1 MTVANE
7 SPVASPCNSVC
18 KMDERTGWCLGCM
31 RTIDEI
37 AGWAA
42 FDEEAKRL
50 VCEALVVRRRR
61 VVASGSTTS

>member
-1 MTVANE
+1 MKVASA

>member
-7 SPVASPCNSVC
+7 APVASPCNSVC
-18 KMDERTGWCLGCM
+18 KMDDRTGWCLGCM

-42 FDEEAKRL
+42 FDEAAKRR
-50 VCEALVVRRRR
+50 VCEALVVRRRQL
-61 VVASGSTTS
+61 VASGSTAS